1 MDTQKKV
8 IIAMNDSFDEEETR
22 QYIKT
27 YMFIKGFAVA
37 RNLRQTNIALPLA
50 RRLHAGQYRKDGIP
64 YIQHPLKVCSTLISY
79 GVYDD
84 DTLAAA
90 LLHDILEDCHDKL
103 PLNGKELITEYN
115 LSKEVFDIITLL
127 TKESG
132 LDQHELSLY
141 FDRVK
146 GNPKAALIKLSDR
159 LHNSSTLYTFS
170 FDRMRKYIQETYTFL
185 LPMASFCKNYYPE
198 YTNQFSIL
206 KSNIY
211 SLNHSM
217 DIMMCKFEELTE
229 KTSSV
234 KNKKS

>member
-115 LSKEVFDIITLL
+115 LSKEMFDIITLL

-141 FDRVK
+141 FDRIK
-146 GNPKAALIKLSDR
+146 GNSKAALIKLDR
-159 LHNSSTLYTFS
+159 
-170 FDRMRKYIQETYTFL
+170 
-185 LPMASFCKNYYPE
+185 
-198 YTNQFSIL
+198 
-206 KSNIY
+206 KS
-211 SLNHSM
+211 
-217 DIMMCKFEELTE
+217 
-229 KTSSV
+229 V
-234 KNKKS
+234 V